1 MGILKGRNTSG
12 GWSNASV
19 VYAWNASGIK
29 TYAKALFMRKS
40 DGTWERGWTDCR
52 QHDAAGGRDW
62 NPPTSSS
69 VTVSC
74 GSCDDCGTNTK
85 VVTTYT
91 YTKDGCPSYTRTSET
106 SCTGCTGSWSADTTS
121 EVNYSGQLLAYTGT
135 PGYYATQIGYS
146 CRSCPTGCAGFGE
159 YYVTIC
165 SVTGARRFTE
175 LSCGPCLN
183 VFGTPC

>member
-1 MGILKGRNTSG
+1 MPFKGRDGGTWKDASAVYGRSG
-12 GWSNASV
+12 GSWLYGKS
-19 VYAWNASGIK
+19 AW
-29 TYAKALFMRKS
+29 AKKN
-40 DGTWERGWTDCR
+40 GVWERAWTDCR
-52 QHDAAGGRDW
+52 QHDAGGRDW
-62 NPPTSSS
+62 SSS
-69 VTVSC
+69 SSSSTVSC
-74 GSCDDCGTNTK
+74 GDCDSCGTNTK
-85 VVTTYT
+85 VVTTVT
-91 YTKDGCPSYTRTSET
+91 YTKTGCTSYTRSSET

-121 EVNYSGQLLAYTGT
+121 EVNYSGQVLAYTGT

-165 SVTGARRFTE
+165 SVTGSRRFTE